1 MLNVWMLFL
10 FVAVCLYTD
19 LTERK
24 IYNSVVLCGIVT
36 ALVINITLLNITEGI
51 VFTFAG
57 LFTGI
62 LLLIIPF
69 IVGGLG
75 AGDVKMLGM
84 IGAFTGYGIV
94 VQIMLASA
102 VVGGIYALIVMLAGR
117 KLMSRMWKIIQGFY
131 LFAVTKKVVYCSN
144 IKDKDAEKNAIPYG
158 VALSAGVIII
168 YVLGSMNH
176 AITGITFAG
185 F

>member
-1 MLNVWMLFL
+1 MLNVWILFL

-24 IYNSVVLCGIVT
+24 IYNSVILSGIV
-36 ALVINITLLNITEGI
+36 AASVINIIQLNLIAGTL
-51 VFTFAG
+51 FTYTG
-57 LFTGI
+57 LFIGI

-69 IVGGLG
+69 ILGGLG

-84 IGAFTGYGIV
+84 IGAFTGYAMV

-117 KLMSRMWKIIQGFY
+117 KLMSRMWRIIQGLY
-131 LFAVTKKVVYCSN
+131 LFAATKKTVYCSN
-144 IKDKDAEKNAIPYG
+144 IQDQDAEKNAIPYG

-176 AITGITFAG
+176 ALTVISYAG

>member
-1 MLNVWMLFL
+1 MLNVWILFL

-24 IYNSVVLCGIVT
+24 IYNSVILSGIVA
-36 ALVINITLLNITEGI
+36 ALVINIIQLNMIAGTL
-51 VFTFAG
+51 FTFAG
-57 LFTGI
+57 LLIGI
-62 LLLIIPF
+62 LLLLIPF
-69 IVGGLG
+69 IMGGLG

-84 IGAFTGYGIV
+84 IGAFTGHGIV
-94 VQIMLASA
+94 VQILLASA

-117 KLMSRMWKIIQGFY
+117 KLLSRMWKIVQGLY
-131 LFAVTKKVVYCSN
+131 LFAVTKKMVYCN
-144 IKDKDAEKNAIPYG
+144 NLQDKDAEKNAIPYG

-176 AITGITFAG
+176 ALTGISFAG
-185 F
+185 L

>member
-1 MLNVWMLFL
+1 MLNVWILFI
-10 FVAVCLYTD
+10 FVGVCLYTD

-24 IYNSVVLCGIVT
+24 IYNSVILCGIV
-36 ALVINITLLNITEGI
+36 AAFVINVIQLNMIEGTL
-51 VFTFAG
+51 FTFTG
-57 LFTGI
+57 LLIGI

-69 IVGGLG
+69 ILGGIG

-84 IGAFTGYGIV
+84 IGAFTGHGIV
-94 VQIMLASA
+94 VHIMVASS

-117 KLMSRMWKIIQGFY
+117 NLMKRMWRIIQSFYLTAATKKII
-131 LFAVTKKVVYCSN
+131 YCSN
-144 IKDKDAEKNAIPYG
+144 LQDPDAEKNAIPYG

-176 AITGITFAG
+176 ALTGISFAA

>member
-1 MLNVWMLFL
+1 MLFI

-24 IYNSVVLCGIVT
+24 IYNSVILCGIVA
-36 ALVINITLLNITEGI
+36 ALIINIIQLNMIEGTL
-51 VFTFAG
+51 FTFTG
-57 LFTGI
+57 LLIGI

-69 IVGGLG
+69 IMGGLG

-84 IGAFTGYGIV
+84 IGAFTGHGIV
-94 VQIMLASA
+94 VQVMLASA

-131 LFAVTKKVVYCSN
+131 FFAATKKVVYCSN
-144 IKDKDAEKNAIPYG
+144 IQDKDAEKNAIPYG

-176 AITGITFAG
+176 ALTSMSFAG